1 MYKKS
6 VLIPRKEEIKNNAK
20 LLKNH
25 STQDNNHK
33 ITESVKLHF
42 SESSKI
48 ISNRDIHLDMEIK
61 KLFFLAEKHANILS
75 IVQQLDSSIGQFNS
89 IVNEYNKYLSYIH
102 SDYND
107 KHYEGTDAIQHF
119 ERLKQ
124 MVEHFEHQVDHT
136 LYFTLKLLELFL
148 QYSQME
154 FKKFSIQSIHVNL
167 SYKELY
173 PVKLESWENTD
184 YFNIKEDSRTGN
196 VKHTHPKPI
205 LDYFK
210 EH

>member
-1 MYKKS
+1 M
-6 VLIPRKEEIKNNAK
+6 PH
-20 LLKNH
+20 LLREN
-25 STQDNNHK
+25 Q
-33 ITESVKLHF
+33 
-42 SESSKI
+42 I
-48 ISNRDIHLDMEIK
+48 IFHQDIHFDMEIK

-75 IVQQLDSSIGQFNS
+75 IVQQLDSSIGQFNR

-154 FKKFSIQSIHVNL
+154 FKKFSIQNIHLNS
-167 SYKELY
+167 SYTELY

-184 YFNIKEDSRTGN
+184 YFNIKEDSRTGD
-196 VKHTHPKPI
+196 VKQIHPKPI

-210 EH
+210 EN